1 MSNLSI
7 KLRNPENPYAVLI
20 GLDSMQGIQAARILA
35 SHKIPV
41 IAIASNPN
49 HHACR
54 TNVCEHV
61 LIASNREEILQTLA
75 AIGPQLDQKA
85 VLFPCEDSK
94 VLTVS
99 RYRERLEPWYHVVL
113 PPVDVVEMLMD
124 KMTFYTYAAE
134 NGLAIPK
141 TLFLHSREDAEEA
154 GQILTFP
161 CAMKPPYRTSAWT
174 SHTSLKAFKV
184 ESPQELLALYD
195 EYHSFAEALIVQ
207 KWIEGGETELYSCNC
222 YFDANNEP
230 AVTFIA
236 RKLRQWP
243 PKIGQSSLGEEC
255 RNDVVLEE
263 SLRLFRSVD
272 YRGLGYVEIKRDVPT
287 DEYYIVEP
295 NIGRPTGRSAIAE
308 AGGVA
313 LLYTMYCEAV
323 GYPLPANRTQT
334 YQGVKWIH
342 IRRDMQA
349 TLSGW
354 LHGELTLRDWLR
366 SVRGR
371 KRYALLSLRDPM
383 PFVSDLVTLVRL
395 LLSSTE
401 RKKRG
406 L

>member
-1 MSNLSI
+1 MSTLSI
-7 KLRNPENPYAVLI
+7 KLRNPQKPYAILI

-35 SHKIPV
+35 AHKVPV
-41 IAIASNPN
+41 IALASDAK
-49 HHACR
+49 HHTCR

-61 LIASNREEILQTLA
+61 LIAKKRVEILETLA
-75 AIGPQLDQKA
+75 ALGPMLTQKA

-99 RYRERLEPWYHVVL
+99 RYREQLEPWYHIVL
-113 PPVDVVEMLMD
+113 PPAETVEMLMD
-124 KMTFYTYAAE
+124 KISFYTYAAE
-134 NGLAIPK
+134 NGLAVPK
-141 TLFLHSREDAEEA
+141 TYVLRSRADAEAAAEA
-154 GQILTFP
+154 LSFP

-174 SHTSLKAFKV
+174 AHTSLKAFKV
-184 ESPQELLALYD
+184 ESPKKLLALYD
-195 EYHSFAEALIVQ
+195 EYHEFAEALIAQ
-207 KWIEGGETELYSCNC
+207 QWIEGGETELYSCNC
-222 YFDANNEP
+222 YYDANHEP
-230 AVTFIA
+230 VVTFIA

-263 SLRLFRSVD
+263 SLRLFDNVN

-287 DEYYIVEP
+287 NSYFIVEP

-308 AGGVA
+308 AGGVD
-313 LLYTMYCEAV
+313 LLYTMYCETV
-323 GYPLPANRTQT
+323 GLPLPPNRTQT

-342 IRRDMQA
+342 VRRDTQA
-349 TLSGW
+349 ALAGW
-354 LHGELTLRDWLR
+354 WRGELTLLDWWR

-371 KRYALLSLRDPM
+371 KGYALFSWRDPM
-383 PFVSDLVTLVRL
+383 PFLSDLVDLMRL
-395 LLSSTE
+395 LLSSEE